1 MSLKLKP
8 KLYYLLMKQ
17 EITMVIVVSERIR
30 MRSDFAFSVTVIHP
44 GQVLFLKFDLC
55 EVYDFDL

>member
-1 MSLKLKP
+1 
-8 KLYYLLMKQ
+8 MKQ
-17 EITMVIVVSERIR
+17 EITMVIVVSKRIR